1 MKNPLYAVIMN
12 VLAEVNPN
20 ELLEV
25 YKDMEKAKLNE
36 SNREFLLDMMKKL
49 NRDKKLKEEG
59 IKEGREE
66 GIRQLILKQY
76 HKGLSIEYIAD
87 INDIK
92 IEYVKKIVSDASS
105 TAQS

>member
-1 MKNPLYAVIMN
+1 MG
-12 VLAEVNPN
+12 
-20 ELLEV
+20 
-25 YKDMEKAKLNE
+25 KAKLNE

-49 NRDKKLKEEG
+49 DLDKKLKEEGIQEGIKEG

-76 HKGLSIEYIAD
+76 HKGLSIECIADINDIKIECIAD